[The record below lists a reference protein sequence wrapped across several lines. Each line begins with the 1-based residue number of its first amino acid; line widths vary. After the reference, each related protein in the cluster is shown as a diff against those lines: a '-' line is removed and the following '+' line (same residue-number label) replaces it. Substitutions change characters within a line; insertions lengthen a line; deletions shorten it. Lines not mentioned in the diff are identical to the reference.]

1 MLGFVVALI
10 APESWEVQLGLALI
24 PSLAQILVVM
34 LCPESPRLLIRN
46 KRYGEAYKSLR
57 RLRRLELQAARDL
70 YFIHFQ
76 LRQEVKMYVADQ
88 DIGNSSFP
96 YQDYVEKIDSF
107 KRMRYLFTLPRNRRA
122 CLVAFLVM
130 TSQQLCGVSR
140 RTDGKILHCRPLV
153 NSLLD

>member
-10 APESWEVQLGLALI
+10 APVSWEVQLGLALI
-24 PSLAQILVVM
+24 PSLAQILVVL

-76 LRQEVKMYVADQ
+76 LRQEVRLYDLEQ
-88 DIGNSSFP
+88 EIGSSSFP

-107 KRMRYLFTLPRNRRA
+107 KRMLYLFTIPRNRRA

-140 RTDGKILHCRPLV
+140 RGGEILHC
-153 NSLLD
+153 SSG

>member
-10 APESWEVQLGLALI
+10 APVSWEVQLGLALI
-24 PSLAQILVVM
+24 PSLAQILVVI
-34 LCPESPRLLIRN
+34 LCPESPRPLIRN

-76 LRQEVKMYVADQ
+76 LRQEVKLYVVEQ

-96 YQDYVEKIDSF
+96 YQDYVKKIDIF

-122 CLVAFLVM
+122 YLVAFLIM

-140 RTDGKILHCRPLV
+140 
-153 NSLLD
+153 